1 MRRVIAESK
10 PVCVFDAFKM
20 IPSMKKILSLVA
32 IWACVEGSW
41 AQSKAEDVK
50 TFVLDNAMKV
60 LVLEDHSI
68 PNANMYLFWR
78 VGARNEY
85 PGITGLSHF
94 FEHMMFNGAKK
105 YGPKVFDR
113 VMEAA
118 GGSNNAYTSNDV
130 TVYTNWFPASSIE
143 TIFDL
148 EADRISSLAIDPVM
162 VESERGVVLSERS
175 TGLENNKEQKLMEQ
189 INGAAFFAHPYHWP
203 VIGYESDIK
212 SWTQADLERYFKT
225 YYAPNNCTVVIT
237 GDVKFEAVKALAE
250 RYWQNIPP
258 NAPPPALRTVEPP
271 QQGLK
276 RVTVIDDV
284 AAPTVQIAHHV
295 PRASDPDYYALDML
309 SSVLSAGNSSRLIKT
324 LVFERELATETWA
337 YMPTSFDPDLFY
349 ISATAT
355 EGTTPEALEAAMI
368 AEIDR
373 IIRDG
378 VSEAELQKIKNQ
390 KLMEFYHKVETID
403 GKANNLGTYELFFGD
418 YKRLYEAPGNYAK
431 VSAADIQRVARQYF
445 TETNRTIGHLI
456 AKEETK

>member
-1 MRRVIAESK
+1 
-10 PVCVFDAFKM
+10 M
-20 IPSMKKILSLVA
+20 IPTMKKILSLLA
-32 IWACVEGSW
+32 LWGCAEGSF
-41 AQSKAEDVK
+41 AQSKAEDVQS
-50 TFVLDNAMKV
+50 FVLDNAMKV

-68 PNANMYLFWR
+68 PNANMYLFWK
-78 VGARNEY
+78 VGSRNEY

-143 TIFDL
+143 TMFDL
-148 EADRISSLAIDPVM
+148 EADRIASLAIDPAM

-189 INGAAFFAHPYHWP
+189 ISGAAFFAHPYHWP

-212 SWTQADLERYFKT
+212 AWTQADLERYFKT

-237 GDVKFEAVKALAE
+237 GDVRFAEVKALAE
-250 RYWQNIPP
+250 RYWQGIPP
-258 NAPPPALRTVEPP
+258 NTPPPALRTIEPP

-284 AAPTVQIAHHV
+284 SSPTVQLAHHV

-309 SSVLSAGNSSRLIKT
+309 SSILSNGNSSRLQKS
-324 LVFERELATETWA
+324 LVFDRELATEAWS
-337 YMPTSFDPDLFY
+337 YMPTAFDPDLFY

-355 EGTTPEALEAAMI
+355 ETTSPAALEAAII

-378 VSEAELQKIKNQ
+378 VSDAELQKTKNQ
-390 KLMEFYHKVETID
+390 KLMEFYRNVETIN

-418 YKRLYEAPGNYAK
+418 YKRLYEAPSRYAE

-445 TETNRTIGHLI
+445 TESNRTIGHLI
-456 AKEETK
+456 AKDENK